1 MITYDIYLGSSLL
14 LQMALFCSFV
24 FWPSNIFHCGLP
36 CWLSLK
42 ESASQCRRH
51 GFDPWVE
58 KIPWT
63 RKWQPTPGF
72 VPGKSN
78 GQRSLAGYSPWGR
91 KESLHELATKN
102 NGNNNISLYICTT
115 SSLSILLLMDIYV
128 ASMSWLLGCFHVLL
142 QWTMRCMCPF
152 GLWLSPVP
160 AQEWDCWIIW

>member
-91 KESLHELATKN
+91 KESLHELATKQQWQQQYF
-102 NGNNNISLYICTT
+102 ILYMYHIFPIH
-115 SSLSILLLMDIYV
+115 SSVDGYIV
-128 ASMSWLLGCFHVLL
+128 ASMSWLLGYFHVLL

-152 GLWLSPVP
+152 GLWLSPMP